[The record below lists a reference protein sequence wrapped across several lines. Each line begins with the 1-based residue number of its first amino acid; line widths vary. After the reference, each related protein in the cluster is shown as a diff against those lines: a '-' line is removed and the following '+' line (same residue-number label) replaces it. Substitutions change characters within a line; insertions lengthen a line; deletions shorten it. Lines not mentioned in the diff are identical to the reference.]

1 MRNPMQ
7 DQLLKAGLVKK
18 SKVAQVLRDQAK
30 RRHAKAA
37 PADESEKVD
46 ARRLQAER
54 AERDRALAAERNA
67 QARLQEIRA
76 QVRQIID
83 ANRVDATGEEP
94 YSFEDQGSIRRIHV
108 DAAQRQ
114 QLAKGSLVIVRDAD
128 GYALLPEAAA
138 QKVRERDASL
148 VVLDNRQRDTGG
160 VEDEDPYYSRFKV
173 PDDLVW

>member
-18 SKVAQVLRDQAK
+18 SKVTQVLREQAK
-30 RRHAKAA
+30 QRHAKAA
-37 PADESEKVD
+37 PADQSEKVD
-46 ARRLQAER
+46 ARRMQAER

-67 QARLQEIRA
+67 QARLQESRA
-76 QVRQIID
+76 QVRQLVAAHRI
-83 ANRVDATGEEP
+83 AAVGEEP
-94 YSFEDQGSIRRIHV
+94 YSFEDQGSIMRIHV

-114 QLAKGSLVIVRDAD
+114 QLAKGTLVIVRDAD

-138 QKVRERDASL
+138 QKVRERDASF
-148 VVLDNRQRDTGG
+148 VVLDNRQRDAGG
-160 VEDEDPYYSRFKV
+160 AEDEDPYYSRFKV

>member
-18 SKVAQVLRDQAK
+18 NKVAQVLREQAK
-30 RRHAKAA
+30 QRHAKAA
-37 PADESEKVD
+37 PADDEKVD

-67 QARLQEIRA
+67 QARLQEFRA

-94 YSFEDQGSIRRIHV
+94 YSFDDQGSIRRIHV

-128 GYALLPEAAA
+128 GYVLLPGAAA

-160 VEDEDPYYSRFKV
+160 IEDEDPYYSRFKV